1 MGGSMKITKA
11 NVDEMNGILTD
22 MLDDTGTQV
31 REAAEIWLDD
41 EADREER
48 RDARETL
55 EAELDNLLGQAEDL
69 VKVLSS

>member
-1 MGGSMKITKA
+1 
-11 NVDEMNGILTD
+11 MNGILID